1 MNSNMSS
8 FNTDTNTLKTLCK
21 NHVKTKEN
29 ISLKISTYYK
39 PQKLSSCF
47 PIRPAKPTNLRSN
60 VVYQFQCPED
70 NCQASY
76 IGYTTNS
83 LMTRCKQ
90 HRYCPSNIKSH
101 YFFDHQNS
109 PVPATDLLINLLKII
124 FSSNKVIDLKI
135 AESLAIKNNRP
146 IINVNYNEGNNI
158 LNLF

>member
-1 MNSNMSS
+1 MSS
-8 FNTDTNTLKTLCK
+8 FNTDTKTLKTLCK

-29 ISLKISTYYK
+29 ISLKLSTYYK
-39 PQKLSSCF
+39 PHKLSSCF

-70 NCQASY
+70 SCQASY
-76 IGYTTNS
+76 IDYTTNS

-90 HRYCPSNIKSH
+90 HRYSPSNIKSH

-109 PVPATDLLINLLKII
+109 PVPAPDLLVKSFKII
-124 FSSNKVIDLKI
+124 FSSNKVIDLKE

-146 IINVNYNEGNNI
+146 IINVKYNEGNNI